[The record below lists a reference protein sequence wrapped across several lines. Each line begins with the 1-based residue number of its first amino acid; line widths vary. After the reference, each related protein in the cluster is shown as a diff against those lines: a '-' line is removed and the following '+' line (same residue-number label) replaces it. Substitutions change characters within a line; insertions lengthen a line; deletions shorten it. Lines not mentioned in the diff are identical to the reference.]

1 MHRDIYKTLN
11 NWKLEE
17 ERKPLLFRGARQVGK
32 TYIIEQFG
40 KENFSNIISINFERN
55 IEYKNIF
62 KTFDPKKIIEEI
74 ALISGKKIIIGKT
87 LIFFD
92 EIQECPKA
100 ITALRYF
107 YEEMNDI
114 HIIAAGS
121 LLDFALKEANLHMP
135 VGRIQ
140 YIYLKPLSFNEF
152 LRAIGEEIILEY
164 ISDATNIKEIS
175 EAVHDKLI
183 GLLKNYF
190 VIGGMPAVVKEY
202 INSGNISKC
211 QRIQS
216 SIIDT
221 YADDFYK
228 YANKTKI
235 AALQK
240 VFKSAASMVG
250 QKFVYSH
257 VDNTMKS
264 NRLKEAVEMLETA
277 GILIRIKRSNG
288 DGIPIEANAKDNY
301 YKLLF
306 LDVGLL
312 HNMAGIY
319 DKTVLEEDIAAIF
332 KGAVAEQFVGQEIA
346 ANQDF
351 YRKSNLYYWAR
362 EARNSSAEIDYI
374 FEHKGEIIPVEVKSG
389 KNGKLRSLK
398 MYIDKYKPKTS
409 LKLSQN
415 HYNQSDNITSI
426 PLYAISTF
434 LNLRQ

>member
-1 MHRDIYKTLN
+1 MYREIYNTLN
-11 NWKLEE
+11 EWKLEAT
-17 ERKPLLFRGARQVGK
+17 RKPLLFRGARQVGK

-62 KTFDPKKIIEEI
+62 KTYDPQKIIEEI
-74 ALISGKKIIIGKT
+74 MLISGKKITKGKT

-100 ITALRYF
+100 ITSLRYF
-107 YEEMNDI
+107 YEEMSEL

-121 LLDFALKEANLHMP
+121 LLDFALKEASLQMP

-152 LRAIGEEIILEY
+152 LKAIGEEIIMAH
-164 ISDATNIKEIS
+164 ISNVDNIKDIS
-175 EAVHDKLI
+175 EAAHNKLI
-183 GLLKNYF
+183 GLLKTYF

-202 INSGNISKC
+202 ISSGNISKC
-211 QRIQS
+211 QRIQA

-221 YADDFYK
+221 YADDFSK
-228 YANKTKI
+228 YANKSKL

-277 GILIRIKRSNG
+277 GVLIRIKRSNG
-288 DGIPIEANAKDNY
+288 DGIPIEANVKDNY
-301 YKLLF
+301 FKLLF

-332 KGAVAEQFVGQEIA
+332 KGAVAEQFVGQELA

-398 MYIDKYKPKTS
+398 MYMDKYKPKTAF
-409 LKLSQN
+409 KISQN
-415 HYNQSDNITSI
+415 TYNHSDGITSI
-426 PLYAISTF
+426 PLYAIATY
-434 LNLRQ
+434 LKME